1 MTSLC
6 KLLSRDVFP
15 DPLAALP
22 AQSSLTSLTAGM
34 RASLGTRSSTRR
46 SGILDDVRTSSRIP
60 ERLVELLVP
69 RLALM
74 PAVRLV
80 KELCAGR
87 AANGSGKTS
96 RDKSLHRDVMA

>member
-1 MTSLC
+1 
-6 KLLSRDVFP
+6 
-15 DPLAALP
+15 
-22 AQSSLTSLTAGM
+22 M
-34 RASLGTRSSTRR
+34 RSCHD
-46 SGILDDVRTSSRIP
+46 IYVRTSSRIP
-60 ERLVELLVP
+60 ERLVEILVP

-96 RDKSLHRDVMA
+96 RDKSLLRDVMA